1 MSLSDLMAE
10 LGERL
15 NQTED
20 SLALVK
26 AEDNSTN
33 SKLDA
38 LRDDAQKLQRTVQD
52 LLDQVE
58 FIKNSDIRGKYRGE
72 PSHNIYIYI
81 YIHIYTEPTHS
92 PHNADVVK

>member
-10 LGERL
+10 LGEKL
-15 NQTED
+15 NQTEE

-26 AEDNSTN
+26 AEENSTN
-33 SKLDA
+33 SKLED

-58 FIKNSDIRGKYRGE
+58 FIKNSDIRGTYHWE
-72 PSHNIYIYI
+72 LSHNIYIYR
-81 YIHIYTEPTHS
+81 YI
-92 PHNADVVK
+92 

>member
-1 MSLSDLMAE
+1 MAE
-10 LGERL
+10 LGEKL
-15 NQTED
+15 NQTEE

-58 FIKNSDIRGKYRGE
+58 FIKNSDIRGTYHWELSHNLYIQVHLNDLEYRG
-72 PSHNIYIYI
+72 NY
-81 YIHIYTEPTHS
+81 
-92 PHNADVVK
+92 D

>member
-1 MSLSDLMAE
+1 MAE

-72 PSHNIYIYI
+72 PSHNIYMHTYVPRADP
-81 YIHIYTEPTHS
+81 YTS
-92 PHNADVVK
+92 

>member
-10 LGERL
+10 LGEKL
-15 NQTED
+15 NQTEE

-58 FIKNSDIRGKYRGE
+58 FIKNSDIRGTYHWE
-72 PSHNIYIYI
+72 LSHNIYIYR
-81 YIHIYTEPTHS
+81 YI
-92 PHNADVVK
+92 